1 MENLYWDQLLIDV
14 CDDHIFHLFGQKIS
28 WNQYFYK
35 SIAFISAI
43 EATILE
49 KIPSLITAAKKVAI
63 LSGFF
68 SDQSL
73 GIQLKRHGLHTSRF
87 FLSSLYLSGY
97 NITNVRKS
105 LFL

>member
-1 MENLYWDQLLIDV
+1 MMI
-14 CDDHIFHLFGQKIS
+14 IFFTYLGKKLVEINTFI
-28 WNQYFYK
+28 K

-68 SDQSL
+68 FQ
-73 GIQLKRHGLHTSRF
+73 IR
-87 FLSSLYLSGY
+87 
-97 NITNVRKS
+97 V
-105 LFL
+105 

>member
-1 MENLYWDQLLIDV
+1 MI
-14 CDDHIFHLFGQKIS
+14 IFFIYLGKKLVEINTFI
-28 WNQYFYK
+28 K
-35 SIAFISAI
+35 SIAFISTI

-49 KIPSLITAAKKVAI
+49 KIPSLITAANKVAI